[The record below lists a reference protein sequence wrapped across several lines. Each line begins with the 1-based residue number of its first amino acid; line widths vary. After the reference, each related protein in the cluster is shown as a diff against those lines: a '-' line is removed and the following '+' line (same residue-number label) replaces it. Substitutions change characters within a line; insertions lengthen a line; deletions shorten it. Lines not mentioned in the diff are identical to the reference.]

1 MNTEYINFR
10 HGKLFFNSNEKI
22 LKTMLS
28 NSSEDIWICVLGKE
42 DININTNSSK
52 MFIEKSNIKYINQ
65 ALRFNYDCIII
76 NNIKINNDS
85 DINNIRMIV
94 ECGLSVILLNC
105 EVDNK
110 LLKEILEENSIVD
123 LSSFVLKD
131 KLEEF

>member
-1 MNTEYINFR
+1 MNTEYINLR
-10 HGKLFFNSNEKI
+10 HGKLFLNSNEKI
-22 LKTMLS
+22 LKTILS

-52 MFIEKSNIKYINQ
+52 MFSKTSNTKYINQ

-85 DINNIRMIV
+85 DINNITMAV

-110 LLKEILEENSIVD
+110 LFKEILEENSIID